1 MELDWLEDFLTL
13 VETRNFSRAAELRHI
28 TQPAFSRRIRTLEH
42 WLGAQLFDR
51 DAPRLE
57 LTPAGEIVRPT
68 IAELVRR
75 AYSAREQAREIGA
88 ASETTLRFL
97 STNSLSTTFFPDWVR
112 RIERSFV
119 LETPISLVADNMAA
133 CERLMLRG
141 DAHFLL
147 CHHHAAAAHALD
159 DAHFTSIAVGEDK
172 LIAVS
177 APNSA
182 EDPTPR
188 HGLGESSA
196 LLAFSEGSGMG
207 RILAA
212 ARGPSGATPTFASPL
227 ASVLYAMAR
236 DGRGLAWLPRSLIKE
251 SLDQGEL
258 VRAATPDTDIVV
270 EIRAVRPIA
279 RQHAIAERF
288 WRTAINA
295 AASH

>member
-28 TQPAFSRRIRTLEH
+28 TQPAFSRRIRALEH

-51 DAPRLE
+51 DAPRLA
-57 LTPAGEIVRPT
+57 LTHAGEAVRPT
-68 IAELVRR
+68 ISEIVRR
-75 AYSAREQAREIGA
+75 AYSAREQAREVGG
-88 ASETTLRFL
+88 ASEATLRFL

-147 CHHHAAAAHALD
+147 CHHHPAAAHALD
-159 DAHFTSIAVGEDK
+159 EAHFRSIAVGVDT
-172 LIAVS
+172 LIAVCAPRS
-177 APNSA
+177 AD
-182 EDPTPR
+182 DPTPR
-188 HGLGESSA
+188 HGLADGGA

-207 RILAA
+207 RILSAA
-212 ARGPSGATPTFASPL
+212 LGPISATTAFASPL

-236 DGRGLAWLPRSLIKE
+236 DGRGLAWLPHSLIDD
-251 SLDQGEL
+251 SLRQGEL
-258 VRAATPDTDIVV
+258 VRAAGPETDVAV
-270 EIRAVRPIA
+270 EIRAVRPLA
-279 RQHAIAERF
+279 PQHAIAERF
-288 WRTAINA
+288 WRA
-295 AASH
+295 AMKAANIA